1 MIKRI
6 KPEHL
11 ILYLD
16 EFLLAINKPPG
27 LPSLPDGYDP
37 QAPHVKSILEPE
49 LGRLWMVHR
58 LDKETSGV
66 LLLARTAQAHR
77 ELNSQFES
85 HLVSKVYHA
94 LVVGNPTWEQFRAD
108 QPLRV
113 DGDRRHRT
121 LVDAVRGKP
130 AVTHLLVLERF
141 RNYSLVEA
149 RPETGRTHQIRA
161 HLAALGHPLLGDML
175 YGDSPGLYLSEL
187 KPGFGK
193 AGCAECA
200 LIRRAA
206 LHARWLRFA
215 HPGSGEVQTI
225 EAPYPKDF
233 NAALRQLRRY
243 ASGVG
248 YPGQTDPSAK
258 IVN

>member
-1 MIKRI
+1 MFWRAGRREQVVKPI
-6 KPEHL
+6 KPEDL

-16 EFLLAINKPPG
+16 DSLLAINKPPG

-37 QAPHVKSILEPE
+37 QAPHVKSVLEPR

-66 LLLARTAQAHR
+66 MLLARTEQVHR
-77 ELNSQFES
+77 ALNGQFER
-85 HLVSKVYHA
+85 HEVSKVYHA
-94 LVVGNPTWEQFRAD
+94 LVVGNPRWEQFRAD
-108 QPLRV
+108 QPLRA

-121 LVDAVRGKP
+121 LVDARGGKP

-141 RNYSLVEA
+141 GGYSLVEA

-175 YGDSPGLYLSEL
+175 YGNNPGLYLSEL

-193 AGCAECA
+193 KETAQCA
-200 LIRRAA
+200 LIRRVG
-206 LHARWLRFA
+206 LHARSLRFT
-215 HPGSGEVQTI
+215 HPEKGEVQTI

-233 NAALRQLRRY
+233 KAALRQLRRY
-243 ASGVG
+243 
-248 YPGQTDPSAK
+248 SAGR
-258 IVN
+258 